1 MNERVLRLLD
11 FAQIVSAVTVRCQ
24 TPYGEERARA
34 LRPFATLTDARTA
47 LADTEEGSAYYRLKG
62 EAVFARTKDL
72 RSAVMRARVGG
83 ILSPSELFQLAETAR
98 SVRRFA
104 RIFMELSER
113 AEVSRFAERFQA
125 LDLPKTLEDEIFR
138 CIDEDAR
145 VLDQASATLADL
157 RSSMRTVTQRM
168 RRTIDEMVKST
179 SVQNYLQ
186 DQIVTMRN
194 DRLCLSVR
202 ADAAQHVRG
211 IVHDQSASGA
221 TYFIE
226 PERVA
231 SLGNELRRYALL
243 EEREIE
249 RILSELSAYAAPN
262 ADVLLEAFEVLGAF
276 DFAIAKA
283 AYAHAERAVKPE
295 LDEQPILQLV
305 QARHPHLDLARAV
318 PLDIRLGDSFTQLL
332 ITGPN
337 TGGKTVSLK
346 TMGLLT
352 IMGLSGLYVTA
363 AQGTRIGWFDE
374 VYADIGDEQSIE
386 QSLSTFSS
394 HMTNIIRILR
404 EASPTSLVLFDE
416 IGAGTDPTEGASLA
430 MAILD
435 ELRARGIRTVATTH
449 YSELKAYAY
458 TTPGTINASVSFDV
472 ETLTPTYRLELGIP
486 GKSYAFAIAE
496 RLGLPQTL
504 IEQARARLTT
514 TDERVEDLISHLTQ
528 RVHDAREDHEQAH
541 RARQDV
547 ERLREQLEERARIEE
562 EERMSR
568 KKKADEEIRAYVK
581 RSQREADDL
590 IAQLREMA
598 TSGAVK
604 DHELTAVRG
613 RMRAL
618 APDPTL
624 VMAPRKRSN
633 ETLAEGDE
641 VRVLSLAG
649 QKGSLMSEVG
659 RDEWL
664 VAIGSMKLRVNRK
677 NMELLRRAEKV
688 EAPVV
693 MVKRASE
700 GVSPTLDVR
709 GQTVQEAMVEVDRYL
724 DKAVLSGYHQVTIVH
739 GKGTGA
745 LREGL
750 LLYLRTHRRVR
761 TYRQGGEGEGGSG
774 VTVIELA

>member
-1 MNERVLRLLD
+1 
-11 FAQIVSAVTVRCQ
+11 
-24 TPYGEERARA
+24 
-34 LRPFATLTDARTA
+34 
-47 LADTEEGSAYYRLKG
+47 
-62 EAVFARTKDL
+62 
-72 RSAVMRARVGG
+72 
-83 ILSPSELFQLAETAR
+83 
-98 SVRRFA
+98 
-104 RIFMELSER
+104 
-113 AEVSRFAERFQA
+113 
-125 LDLPKTLEDEIFR
+125 
-138 CIDEDAR
+138 
-145 VLDQASATLADL
+145 DL

>member
-11 FAQIVSAVTVRCQ
+11 FSQIVSEVTARCQ
-24 TPYGEERARA
+24 TPYGEERARL
-34 LRPFATLTDARTA
+34 LRPFANIVDARAA
-47 LADTEEGSAYYRLKG
+47 LSDTEEGSVYYRLKG
-62 EAVFARTKDL
+62 EPAFARTGDL
-72 RSAVMRARVGG
+72 REVVARAGVGG
-83 ILSPSELFQLAETAR
+83 ILGAAELYALAETSRSAR
-98 SVRRFA
+98 RLA
-104 RIFMELSER
+104 RILTELCER
-113 AEVSRFAERFQA
+113 ADVSRFARQFAA

-145 VLDQASATLADL
+145 ILDQASAILADL
-157 RSSMRTVTQRM
+157 RASMRSVTQRM
-168 RRTIDEMVKST
+168 RRSIDEMLRSA
-179 SVQNYLQ
+179 SIQNYLQ
-186 DQIVTMRN
+186 DQIVTIRN

-211 IVHDQSASGA
+211 IIHDQSASGA
-221 TYFIE
+221 TFFIE

-231 SLGNELRRYALL
+231 ALGNELRRYEVL
-243 EEREIE
+243 EEREME
-249 RILSELSAYAAPN
+249 RILSELSALVAPHT
-262 ADVLLEAFEVLGAF
+262 DVLLEAIEVIGAF
-276 DFAIAKA
+276 DFAVAKA
-283 AYAHAERAVKPE
+283 AFAHAERAIKPE
-295 LDEQPILQLV
+295 LDERPILHLV
-305 QARHPHLDLARAV
+305 QARHPHLDRAVAV
-318 PLDIRLGDSFTQLL
+318 PLDIHLGESFTQLL

-352 IMGLSGLYVTA
+352 LMALSGLFVTA
-363 AQGTRIGWFDE
+363 AEGTRIGWFDE

-404 EASPTSLVLFDE
+404 EASSSSLVLFDE

-496 RLGLPQTL
+496 RLGLPQSL
-504 IEQARARLTT
+504 IEQARARLKTS
-514 TDERVEDLISHLTQ
+514 DERVEDLISHLTR
-528 RVHDAREDHEQAH
+528 RVHEAREDHEQAH

-547 ERLREQLEERARIEE
+547 ERLREQLEERVRLEE
-562 EERMSR
+562 EERMVR

-590 IAQLREMA
+590 ISKLREMA
-598 TSGAVK
+598 ASGAVK
-604 DHELTAVRG
+604 DHQLTEA
-613 RMRAL
+613 RARIRKL

-624 VMAPRKRSN
+624 DATPRKRSD
-633 ETLAEGDE
+633 ETLAKGDE

-649 QKGSLMSEVG
+649 QKGTLMSEVG
-659 RDEWL
+659 SGEWL
-664 VAIGSMKLRVNRK
+664 VAVGSMKLRVNRK

-688 EAPVV
+688 ETPVV
-693 MVKRASE
+693 MLKRVSD

-709 GQTVQEAMVEVDRYL
+709 GQTVQEAIVEVDRYL

>member
-104 RIFMELSER
+104 RILMELSER

-394 HMTNIIRILR
+394 HMTHIIRILR